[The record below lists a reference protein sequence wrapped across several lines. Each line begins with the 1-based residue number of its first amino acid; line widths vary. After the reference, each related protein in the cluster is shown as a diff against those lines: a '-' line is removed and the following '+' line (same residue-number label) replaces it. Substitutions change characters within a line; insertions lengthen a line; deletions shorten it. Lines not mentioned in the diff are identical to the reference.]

1 MKKIDPSLAVVAMVS
16 RCATPHQFLEID
28 QSPTRA
34 AIALQMPTDRI
45 AEEETTLPARA
56 FFGRD

>member
-1 MKKIDPSLAVVAMVS
+1 MVS